1 MGEYAFGSCPY
12 ISTIYL
18 EDENPSAIPDNT
30 FTNFYVPST
39 GALGADYNYKHTK
52 LMVPTGTKAKY
63 EGTDGWKL
71 FENIEE
77 YDVAAVRNSG
87 MPNAVTTQYT
97 LDGRLAGPDYKG
109 IVLERMPDG
118 TVRKVIRK

>member
-1 MGEYAFGSCPY
+1 MGEYAFGSCPF
-12 ISTIYL
+12 ISTIYM

-39 GALGADYNYKHTK
+39 GSLGADYNYKHTK

-63 EGTDGWKL
+63 ESTDGWKL

-77 YDVAAVRNSG
+77 YDVTAVRNAG
-87 MPNAVTTQYT
+87 MTNAVTTQYT

-118 TVRKVIRK
+118 TVRKSIRK